1 MIIQPYS
8 SIFARKWE
16 TINDP
21 LNGQHK
27 LKLQFQ
33 NKMPVLIIISINI
46 MPVLSDRGRG
56 NGKKVSMKRAGHRG
70 RVR

>member
-8 SIFARKWE
+8 SILARKWE

-33 NKMPVLIIISINI
+33 NN

-56 NGKKVSMKRAGHRG
+56 NG
-70 RVR
+70 

>member
-8 SIFARKWE
+8 SILARKWE

-33 NKMPVLIIISINI
+33 NNM
-46 MPVLSDRGRG
+46 LSDRGRG
-56 NGKKVSMKRAGHRG
+56 NGKKVIYFQNLHIYL
-70 RVR
+70 

>member
-33 NKMPVLIIISINI
+33 NKMPVLIIISIII

-56 NGKKVSMKRAGHRG
+56 NGKKVIDFQNLHIYL
-70 RVR
+70 

>member
-8 SIFARKWE
+8 SILARKWE

-33 NKMPVLIIISINI
+33 NNMPI
-46 MPVLSDRGRG
+46 LSDRGRG
-56 NGKKVSMKRAGHRG
+56 NGKKVIYFQNLHMYL
-70 RVR
+70 